1 MLHSYLKSPTLAR
14 PSGRQAATARA
25 ASPRATPQV
34 LTAKTIASIY
44 TLTPTVTPRD
54 VVVAVIGLGGGLRG
68 RVAADGTVT
77 NGDVHAYWRSEG
89 IAAADQPRV
98 KIVLVDGAVNDPLGD
113 VGSTTENTV
122 DVETVGSCC
131 PGSRVLIL
139 LYLAPNTL
147 SGFYNAFLAAK
158 QGMSITISNTTRT
171 IRTNTT
177 VQYPPAHV
185 ITCSWG
191 APERSFDRSDL
202 YRFDALFEQCAQ
214 AGVNIC
220 CASGDNGSSDGA
232 PGLNVDFP
240 ASSPHVVG
248 CGGTRLTCPNLSYDD
263 QTDEVAWT
271 DGGGGV
277 SAVFPLPLY
286 QHASSFSARATESP
300 SALLTISTR
309 CVPDLALNADPNTG
323 VSYFVNG
330 SRVVIGG
337 TSIVAP
343 AVAAFIAAAGITYF
357 LNPRMYACRSTCFH
371 DIRGGNNG
379 AYIATP
385 GYDLVTGLGSLDG
398 QTLLTQ
404 LSAWVPLV
412 AMRITL
418 PVPQVSAPLIAGG
431 VGVTCTLSVTPEDA
445 TQKAVTWAA
454 SNVRVATVSPDGH
467 VTPKVPGVCS
477 ITALSV
483 DGTCRSNNL
492 TITVRAVTATPPAT
506 PVSPPA
512 TATPVSPPATA
523 TPVSPPATATPVSPP
538 ATATP
543 VSPPATAT
551 PVSPPATTTP
561 VSPPA
566 TAPPMRM
573 VPASVQAFRGHS
585 FNVNIQSVPLS
596 TGLTWRS
603 NNTAVAT
610 VVPSTTH
617 GRATLRCVTPGRTV
631 VTCTLSDGSVLSCAV
646 KVV

>member
-1 MLHSYLKSPTLAR
+1 MLHCYLKSPTLAR
-14 PSGRQAATARA
+14 PSGRQAATPRA
-25 ASPRATPQV
+25 ASPRATTPQV

-54 VVVAVIGLGGGLRG
+54 IVVAVIGLGGGLRG
-68 RVAADGTVT
+68 RVAADGTLT

-113 VGSTTENTV
+113 LGSTTENTV

-158 QGMSITISNTTRT
+158 QGMSITISNITRT

-177 VQYPPAHV
+177 VKYPPAHV

-202 YRFDALFEQCAQ
+202 YRFDALFEQCAH

-286 QHASSFSARATESP
+286 QHASSFSARVTESP

-330 SRVVIGG
+330 SWVVIGG

-343 AVAAFIAAAGITYF
+343 AVAAFIAAAGIKYF

-418 PVPQVSAPLIAGG
+418 PVPQVSAPLTAGG

-454 SNVRVATVSPDGH
+454 SNARVATVSPDGH

-477 ITALSV
+477 ITAVSV

-492 TITVRAVTATPPAT
+492 TITVRAVTATPPAI

-523 TPVSPPATATPVSPP
+523 TPP
-538 ATATP
+538 ATP

-561 VSPPA
+561 APVSPP
-566 TAPPMRM
+566 TTPPPPPTRM
-573 VPASVQAFRGHS
+573 VPASVQAYRGHS
-585 FNVNIQSVPLS
+585 FNVNIQPVPLS

-617 GRATLRCVTPGRTV
+617 GRATLRCVTPGRAV